1 MDGRRTGTARDPGTE
16 PGLQASPSA
25 PPSSFDAG
33 GPRGVFPASPWR
45 AYLAKVIT
53 FVRAVRVVL
62 TLVLV
67 ALVLSFIIGVARPE
81 TGILEK
87 VVLVALIAGCVFL
100 AARVSL

>member
-1 MDGRRTGTARDPGTE
+1 
-16 PGLQASPSA
+16 
-25 PPSSFDAG
+25 
-33 GPRGVFPASPWR
+33 
-45 AYLAKVIT
+45 VIT

-87 VVLVALIAGCVFL
+87 AVLVALIAGCVFL
-100 AARVSL
+100 AARVSLWSTRAQARIRQG